1 MKIKRTTIE
10 TERLVLAAV
19 LTAVVILLQVM
30 AMVTKLFL
38 GLSINLSLI
47 PIVIGAAVG
56 GVGLGAWLGFVS
68 GIAVLITGEAG
79 PFLALNIFGALLTVL
94 LKGTLAGAVSAVVY
108 KMFEKQKKK
117 FSVYAAAM
125 VCPIVNSSIF
135 VIGCTIFFRE
145 IINEWGSA
153 ANVDNAFVYFI
164 FVIVLINFTIELL
177 FNVIL
182 SPYVLR
188 LLEIKKKK

>member
-68 GIAVLITGEAG
+68 GIAVLITGEAA
-79 PFLALNIFGALLTVL
+79 PFLALNIFGALLIVL